1 MILNDTILKKNLKTI
16 AAKQKEVED
25 IIVFGSLVRGKEKP
39 EDIDIIVIF
48 KNKVIREVE
57 YQIRKEIE
65 KKYKNVSIISKTLTT
80 LHDPAFDARES
91 ILFDGKSLLKDK
103 TLAEQYGY
111 NPVGMFKYQFT
122 GWSKLQKTK
131 YYHALNGRNLQGGMV
146 EELGGIKLAD
156 GAIIVPLN
164 KIEAF
169 KSFLEFWKVEYK
181 YIPALIPERLNKKKI
196 LEAVE

>member
-1 MILNDTILKKNLKTI
+1 MILNDTRLKKNLKTI

-39 EDIDIIVIF
+39 EDIDVIVIF
-48 KNKVIREVE
+48 KNSIVKEAE
-57 YQIRKEIE
+57 YQIRTEIE
-65 KKYKNVSIISKTLTT
+65 KKYKQLSIISKTRTT
-80 LHDPAFDARES
+80 VFDPAFDARES
-91 ILFDGKSLLKDK
+91 ILFEGKSLLKEKD
-103 TLAEQYGY
+103 LAEQYGY
-111 NPVGMFKYQFT
+111 NPVGMFKYHFT

-131 YYHALNGRNLQGGMV
+131 YYYALNGRNAQRGIV

-156 GAIIVPLN
+156 GAILVPLQ

-169 KSFLEFWKVEYK
+169 RSFLEFWKVEYK

-196 LEAVE
+196 LE